1 MTPARARGGAAA
13 SERPAPLARS
23 AGQCL
28 AAGQCPAGGPAADGS
43 VLLAQP
49 EAGEQPEGKKPAAV
63 NAVRRAAWENAS
75 SPWRGRLR
83 GRRRAG
89 LSPRRRS
96 AYRVRRRPA
105 LPGGGAGTR
114 DSRWES
120 WAPSALNSTVPKMA
134 VPNAGPTC
142 RLVLWAPPPGRR
154 WPWDVGQRH
163 AGQLGRGEPHDHAVH
178 EQHRHGRRPGG
189 GRSRRPAAASR
200 SRTPI
205 APSSPIA
212 AGMSS
217 AEIAAAPVLSEGAVK
232 AHAGRILAKLGLRD
246 RVRAVIAGGRA
257 GLASAAGPAA
267 GAGIPHSQPPA
278 RRTRRDI
285 RG

>member
-43 VLLAQP
+43 GLLAQP

-105 LPGGGAGTR
+105 LPGGGRGDT
-114 DSRWES
+114 
-120 WAPSALNSTVPKMA
+120 
-134 VPNAGPTC
+134 
-142 RLVLWAPPPGRR
+142 
-154 WPWDVGQRH
+154 GQP
-163 AGQLGRGEPHDHAVH
+163 LGELGAERA
-178 EQHRHGRRPGG
+178 EQHRAQDGGTERRANLPARALG
-189 GRSRRPAAASR
+189 SPLAAA
-200 SRTPI
+200 
-205 APSSPIA
+205 
-212 AGMSS
+212 
-217 AEIAAAPVLSEGAVK
+217 
-232 AHAGRILAKLGLRD
+232 GRGTS
-246 RVRAVIAGGRA
+246 
-257 GLASAAGPAA
+257 ASATPASWA
-267 GAGIPHSQPPA
+267 VA
-278 RRTRRDI
+278 
-285 RG
+285 